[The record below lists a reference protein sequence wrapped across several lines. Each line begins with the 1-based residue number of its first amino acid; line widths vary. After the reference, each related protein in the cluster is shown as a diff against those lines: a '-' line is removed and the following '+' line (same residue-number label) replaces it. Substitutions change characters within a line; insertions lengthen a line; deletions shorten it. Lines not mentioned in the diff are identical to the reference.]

1 MADPSQPTTNLPTSG
16 GAGGS
21 LARSGLNTTTIV
33 ILAVVG
39 ALTAFGLAIAL
50 YCACGYGRLCS
61 RRRRRGER
69 RRSSFATD
77 GRELHHFWNREV
89 PLAEGGVVQH
99 QQQQQQQQ
107 QQKKRGSSGRGEFG
121 RVGGAGTR
129 GLPPPPVEMARVKV
143 RPARDVDAVDFTRPE
158 GPVVVEQADGFQQM
172 SGFRERKEKS
182 RYYTGAAVR
191 SSWRQSVARSLG
203 IGKAY

>member
-1 MADPSQPTTNLPTSG
+1 MADPTNLPTSG
-16 GAGGS
+16 GGGGGGGGS
-21 LARSGLNTTTIV
+21 NLARSGLNTTTIV

-50 YCACGYGRLCS
+50 YCACGYERLCS

-89 PLAEGGVVQH
+89 PLAEGGMVQH
-99 QQQQQQQQ
+99 QQQQQQQ
-107 QQKKRGSSGRGEFG
+107 KRRGSSGRGEIG
-121 RVGGAGTR
+121 RVSGAGTR
-129 GLPPPPVEMARVKV
+129 GLPPPPPVEMARVKV
-143 RPARDVDAVDFTRPE
+143 CPARDVDAENFARPE
-158 GPVVVEQADGFQQM
+158 GPVVVERANGSQQM
-172 SGFRERKEKS
+172 PGFRERKEKS
-182 RYYTGAAVR
+182 RYYAGAAVR

>member
-1 MADPSQPTTNLPTSG
+1 MADPTNLPTSG
-16 GAGGS
+16 GGGGVGNS

-33 ILAVVG
+33 ILAVVC

-99 QQQQQQQQ
+99 QQQLQ
-107 QQKKRGSSGRGEFG
+107 QQKRRGSSGRGEFE

-129 GLPPPPVEMARVKV
+129 GLPPPPMEMARVKV
-143 RPARDVDAVDFTRPE
+143 RPARDVDAVDFTHAG
-158 GPVVVEQADGFQQM
+158 GPVVVERADGSQEM
-172 SGFRERKEKS
+172 PGFRERKEKS
-182 RYYTGAAVR
+182 RYYAGAAAR

>member
-1 MADPSQPTTNLPTSG
+1 MADLSQPTTLPNSG
-16 GAGGS
+16 GS
-21 LARSGLNTTTIV
+21 NVARSGLNTTTIV

-77 GRELHHFWNREV
+77 GRKLHHFWNREV
-89 PLAEGGVVQH
+89 PLAEGGVVSQQH
-99 QQQQQQQQ
+99 QQQQ
-107 QQKKRGSSGRGEFG
+107 KRRGSGVGGGEFG
-121 RVGGAGTR
+121 RAGSAGTR
-129 GLPPPPVEMARVKV
+129 VLPPPVEMARVKV
-143 RPARDVDAVDFTRPE
+143 RPARDVDAVDFTRPQR
-158 GPVVVEQADGFQQM
+158 PVVVEQADGSQQM
-172 SGFRERKEKS
+172 PGIRERKEKS
-182 RYYTGAAVR
+182 RYYAGAVAR

>member
-1 MADPSQPTTNLPTSG
+1 M
-16 GAGGS
+16 
-21 LARSGLNTTTIV
+21 
-33 ILAVVG
+33 G

-89 PLAEGGVVQH
+89 PLAKSGVVLQQE
-99 QQQQQQQQ
+99 QQQQH
-107 QQKKRGSSGRGEFG
+107 QKRRGSSGRGEFG
-121 RVGGAGTR
+121 RAGGAGTHV
-129 GLPPPPVEMARVKV
+129 LPPPVEMARVKV
-143 RPARDVDAVDFTRPE
+143 RPARDVDAVDFARPE
-158 GPVVVEQADGFQQM
+158 GPVVVEQADGSQQM
-172 SGFRERKEKS
+172 PGFRERKEKS
-182 RYYTGAAVR
+182 RYYAGAAAR

>member
-1 MADPSQPTTNLPTSG
+1 MADATQPTTNLPTSG
-16 GAGGS
+16 GGS
-21 LARSGLNTTTIV
+21 NVARSGLNTTTIV

-50 YCACGYGRLCS
+50 FCACGYGRLCS

-89 PLAEGGVVQH
+89 PLAEVGVVQHH
-99 QQQQQQQQ
+99 QQQQQQ
-107 QQKKRGSSGRGEFG
+107 KRRGSSGRGEFG
-121 RVGGAGTR
+121 RVGGAGTSS
-129 GLPPPPVEMARVKV
+129 LPPPPPVEMARVKV
-143 RPARDVDAVDFTRPE
+143 RPARDVDAVDFARPE
-158 GPVVVEQADGFQQM
+158 GPVVVEQADGSQQVP
-172 SGFRERKEKS
+172 GFRERKEKS
-182 RYYTGAAVR
+182 RYYAGAAVR

>member
-1 MADPSQPTTNLPTSG
+1 MADPSQPTTFPTSTG
-16 GAGGS
+16 NN

-61 RRRRRGER
+61 RRRRRGDR

-89 PLAEGGVVQH
+89 PLAEGGMVQH

-107 QQKKRGSSGRGEFG
+107 QKTKRRGSGFGGELGRM
-121 RVGGAGTR
+121 GAGTHVS
-129 GLPPPPVEMARVKV
+129 PPVEMAKVKV
-143 RPARDVDAVDFTRPE
+143 RPARDVEALDFGVSE
-158 GPVVVEQADGFQQM
+158 GPVVVVEQTDGSQQM
-172 SGFRERKEKS
+172 PSFRERKEKS
-182 RYYTGAAVR
+182 RYYAGAGVR

-203 IGKAY
+203 IGQAY

>member
-1 MADPSQPTTNLPTSG
+1 MADPSQPTAFPPTS
-16 GAGGS
+16 AGNN

-89 PLAEGGVVQH
+89 PLAEGGMVLH
-99 QQQQQQQQ
+99 QQQQE
-107 QQKKRGSSGRGEFG
+107 QKTKRRGSGFGGELGRT
-121 RVGGAGTR
+121 GAETH
-129 GLPPPPVEMARVKV
+129 GLPPVEMARVKV
-143 RPARDVDAVDFTRPE
+143 RPARDVDAVDFGGSG
-158 GPVVVEQADGFQQM
+158 GPVVVVEQTDGSQPM
-172 SGFRERKEKS
+172 PGFRERKEKS
-182 RYYTGAAVR
+182 RYYAGAGVR

-203 IGKAY
+203 IGQAY

>member
-1 MADPSQPTTNLPTSG
+1 MADPTNLPTSG
-16 GAGGS
+16 GGGGSSS

-39 ALTAFGLAIAL
+39 ALTAFGLAMAL

-107 QQKKRGSSGRGEFG
+107 QQKRRGYSGRGEIG

-129 GLPPPPVEMARVKV
+129 GVPPPPPVEIARVKV

-158 GPVVVEQADGFQQM
+158 GPVVVERADGSQQM
-172 SGFRERKEKS
+172 PGFRERKEKS
-182 RYYTGAAVR
+182 RYYAGAAVR

>member
-1 MADPSQPTTNLPTSG
+1 MADPSRPTTLPPTS
-16 GAGGS
+16 AADNP
-21 LARSGLNTTTIV
+21 ARSGLNTATIV

-61 RRRRRGER
+61 RRRRRGDR

-89 PLAEGGVVQH
+89 PLAEGGMVQH
-99 QQQQQQQQ
+99 EQ
-107 QQKKRGSSGRGEFG
+107 QQKTKRRGSGFGGELGRM
-121 RVGGAGTR
+121 GAGTY
-129 GLPPPPVEMARVKV
+129 GLPPAVEMARVKV
-143 RPARDVDAVDFTRPE
+143 RPARDVDALDFRGSG
-158 GPVVVEQADGFQQM
+158 GPVVVVEQTDGSQQM
-172 SGFRERKEKS
+172 PGFRERKEKS
-182 RYYTGAAVR
+182 RYYAGAGVR

-203 IGKAY
+203 IGQAY